1 MSGTETAQCERS
13 DRGASQTP
21 GQGHTKVRGNNC
33 AEPRTGADRQ
43 QRPLRSR
50 FRRAAERQAFGCA
63 GTNRHDVKECKSPT
77 AKVEPTTLAPS
88 HARASVTES
97 VKR

>member
-1 MSGTETAQCERS
+1 MMELSLLPDLTRASSRRPEA
-13 DRGASQTP
+13 RGSCP
-21 GQGHTKVRGNNC
+21 
-33 AEPRTGADRQ
+33 
-43 QRPLRSR
+43 
-50 FRRAAERQAFGCA
+50 AFGCA